1 MGLFVMK
8 GQASP
13 SQGWEARPSE
23 TLRQSRPAPVL
34 RMRPAA
40 NLAAVAT
47 RSPSPRKAPVSERK
61 RFTFRISVENHA
73 ALRLSAER
81 EGTSANGLLTRALAA
96 WLAREADPK

>member
-23 TLRQSRPAPVL
+23 PPRRSRPVPVL
-34 RMRPAA
+34 RLRPAA
-40 NLAAVAT
+40 NLTPAAT
-47 RSPSPRKAPVSERK
+47 RSPSPRRDPVLDRK
-61 RFTFRISVENHA
+61 RFTFRLSVEDHA
-73 ALRLSAER
+73 ALRLGAER

-96 WLAREADPK
+96 WLAREANPK